1 MSKKLTKNRKKILE
15 KINKNK
21 KYSLEDASIILKEI
35 SFVKFDASVDISV
48 HLNIDTRIQN
58 QMVRGTV
65 LLPHGTGRNVCVLA
79 LVPKNK
85 ELEAK
90 EAGADYV
97 GLDYLEKIKSG
108 WLDIDVIVAMPSV
121 MDQLSSVGKILGP
134 RGLMPNPQMDTVSIN
149 PGNSIKE
156 IKSGKIS
163 FKTDRYGIIHA
174 SIGRVSFNSQYI
186 SNNVKALMNKI
197 TRSKPSSSKE
207 SYYIKSIY
215 LSTSMSSSVLVD
227 SKSFINK

>member
-15 KINKNK
+15 KIDKNK
-21 KYSLEDASIILKEI
+21 KYSLEEASILLKEI
-35 SFVKFDASVDISV
+35 SFVRFNASVDISV
-48 HLNIDTRIQN
+48 HLNIDTRLPN
-58 QMVRGTV
+58 QIVRGTV
-65 LLPHGTGRNVCVLA
+65 RLPHGTGRNVRVLA
-79 LVPKNK
+79 LVTKHK

-108 WLDIDVIVAMPSV
+108 WRDIDVIVTMPSV
-121 MDQLSSVGKILGP
+121 MDQLIPVGKILGP
-134 RGLMPNPQMDTVSIN
+134 RGLMPNPQMDTVSMN

-174 SIGRVSFNSQYI
+174 SIGRVSFNSQLI
-186 SNNVKALMNKI
+186 SNNVKAFINKVI
-197 TRSKPSSSKE
+197 RSKPSSSKG
-207 SYYIKSIY
+207 SYIKSIY
-215 LSTSMSSSVLVD
+215 LSTSMSVSVLVD
-227 SKSFINK
+227 SKSFIKK

>member
-21 KYSLEDASIILKEI
+21 KYSLEIASILLKEI

-48 HLNIDTRIQN
+48 HLNIDTRIPN

-65 LLPHGTGRNVCVLA
+65 GLPHGTGRNVCVLA
-79 LVPKNK
+79 LVTKNK

-108 WLDIDVIVAMPSV
+108 WLDIDVIVAMPSI
-121 MDQLSSVGKILGP
+121 MDKLSSVGKILGP
-134 RGLMPNPQMDTVSIN
+134 RGLMPNPQMETVSIN

-197 TRSKPSSSKE
+197 TRSKFPSSNAS
-207 SYYIKSIY
+207 YIKSIY
-215 LSTSMSSSVLVD
+215 LSTTMSSSILVD